1 MQIVVVAIASVNF
14 QIFLSKL
21 DAILNCF
28 VHPTAMTAYVAPFVS
43 TTRPKVVPKDSV
55 SSMSVLSILIL
66 LFAFIQLVLITLI
79 SLLLTM
85 RLSFFL
91 ALLQLDGKM

>member
-1 MQIVVVAIASVNF
+1 MQIVVVAVASVNF

-28 VHPTAMTAYVAPFVS
+28 VHPTAMTAYVA
-43 TTRPKVVPKDSV
+43 PKVVPKDSV

-85 RLSFFL
+85 RLAFFL